1 MLINL
6 KKFYTKQKQVLI
18 VISTALLAILSL
30 ICFYFIF
37 NVTAQSNDEC
47 LWTEKIING
56 TTTIVFEQV
65 KVEGVTWKAGIR
77 DGDQLRAIDGISTYN
92 NLAATK
98 ILDKISYGDYATYNV
113 FRNGAEFE
121 AKVFIKKF
129 IDISSL
135 SVTLLGLIWLIVA
148 FVVVMSKPEGKI
160 QNLFF
165 RVAIFSVFYSTT
177 ALVYRGLQVE
187 NVIFQNPVLI
197 IFVAFSII
205 LGTVF
210 FPITL
215 VHFFSVFP
223 REFSYVTKRWF
234 KIFFYKAAI
243 GVFVIYYFI
252 LVYEYFFIKKTPI
265 SSLIGNV
272 IFFIGFGL
280 FILAF
285 LLLAINYYKLPTKK
299 ERKPILIILI
309 AFLIAVLARVY
320 FTFLAQP
327 LAGLAFN
334 NPQYFTPIL
343 LIAVVP
349 VAFGYSIFK
358 YSLMDIKDFVKDTIV
373 YGLATFTVAG
383 IYYFVIYLLGLMVS
397 HAVGT
402 EYQVMIAGAVFVVFS
417 FVFQS
422 TKDKFQNILTER
434 FYPEQFSFQKALL
447 GFSNEIASTVG
458 KENIFDS
465 IQELFVHSLRI
476 QTFGLLL
483 KNEDNSF
490 NLIRQKGINNLD
502 LNLVDNDFH
511 VANYCLECNKF
522 GKKQILERQDFKE
535 VLGNSSEKFLSENI
549 YTIIPLFIK
558 SKIIGFLLFGLK
570 QSGSQFAGKDL
581 DLLIAAATQTAI
593 SIDTARLYESEAEKQ
608 KLERDLENARRIQET
623 LLPKTFPQIERLDI
637 AGKMIPAMHV
647 GGDYFDLI
655 KISDKKLFVVIGD
668 VSGKGLSASFYMS
681 KLQTM
686 IGLYCTEGKCP
697 KEILIEVN
705 KKIYENIEKNWFIT
719 VSLALFDLENN
730 TIKFCR
736 AGHTPLIRIQ
746 NNTVE
751 EFQPSGIGVGLEKGE
766 LFESSLNEI
775 TIPIKSNDLFFFY
788 SDGVTELMNQ
798 NDEQFG
804 EEKLK
809 ELLIDNSN
817 SSCAD
822 IQSQLIKKLNEFRGK
837 TPQYDDV
844 TSIVIKVK

>member
-1 MLINL
+1 MFNRI

-18 VISTALLAILSL
+18 VISTVLLVILSF
-30 ICFYFIF
+30 INFYFIF

-47 LWTEKIING
+47 LWTEKKSDGKII
-56 TTTIVFEQV
+56 IRFEQV
-65 KVEGVTWKAGIR
+65 KVNGVTWQAGIR
-77 DGDQLRAIDGISTYN
+77 DGDLLLAIDGTAASN
-92 NLAATK
+92 NLNATK
-98 ILDKISYGDYATYNV
+98 ILDKIPYGDYATYKV
-113 FRNGAEFE
+113 VRNGNEFE
-121 AKVFIKKF
+121 TKVFVKKL
-129 IDISSL
+129 IDIGGL
-135 SVTLLGLIWLIVA
+135 SINLMSLIWLLVA
-148 FVVVMSKPEGKI
+148 FVVVMSKLEGRI
-160 QNLFF
+160 QNLFY

-177 ALVYRGLQVE
+177 ALVYRGTQVDS
-187 NVIFQNPVLI
+187 VIFNNPVL
-197 IFVAFSII
+197 VALVALSISMGVV
-205 LGTVF
+205 L
-210 FPITL
+210 FPIAL

-223 REFSYVTKRWF
+223 REYSFVSKKWF
-234 KIFFYKAAI
+234 KIIFYKVSI
-243 GVFVIYYFI
+243 GFFITYYCI
-252 LVYEYFFIKKTPI
+252 LGYEYFLIKKTPI
-265 SSLIGNV
+265 SNV
-272 IFFIGFGL
+272 LGVAIFYMGFAL

-285 LLLAINYYKLPTKK
+285 ILLAINYYKLSTKK
-299 ERKPILIILI
+299 EKKPILIILI
-309 AFLIAVLARVY
+309 AFFIAVLARIY

-327 LAGLAFN
+327 IVGLAFN

-343 LIAVVP
+343 LIALVP
-349 VAFGYSIFK
+349 IAFGYSIFK
-358 YSLMDIKDFVKDTIV
+358 YSLMDIKDFVKNAIV
-373 YGLATFTVAG
+373 YGVATFTVAG
-383 IYYFVIYLLGLMVS
+383 VYYFVIYLLGLLVS
-397 HAVGT
+397 NAVGT

-422 TKDKFQNILTER
+422 SKDKFQNILTEK
-434 FYPEQFSFQKALL
+434 FYPEQFTFQKALL
-447 GFSNEIASTVG
+447 VFSNEIASTVG

-465 IQELFVHSLRI
+465 IQELFVNSLRI

-483 KNEDNSF
+483 RNEDNSF
-490 NLIRQKGINNLD
+490 NLIRHKGINNLD
-502 LNLVDNDFH
+502 LNLVDDDFH
-511 VANYCLECNKF
+511 IANYCLDCNQF
-522 GKKQILERQDFKE
+522 GKKQVLERQDFAE
-535 VLGNSSEKFLSENI
+535 VLGESSEKYLSENI

-623 LLPKTFPQIERLDI
+623 LLPKTFPKIDRLDI

-686 IGLYCTEGKCP
+686 IGLYCTEGKSSS
-697 KEILIEVN
+697 EILVEVN
-705 KKIYENIEKNWFIT
+705 KKIYESIEKNWFIT
-719 VSLALFDLENN
+719 VSLALFDSSENSV
-730 TIKFCR
+730 KFCR
-736 AGHTPLIRIQ
+736 AGHTPLIRIRDKS
-746 NNTVE
+746 VE
-751 EFQPSGIGVGLEKGE
+751 EFQPSGLGVGLERGE
-766 LFESSLNEI
+766 LFQSSLEEI
-775 TIPIKSNDLFFFY
+775 TIPFKPNDLFFFY

-809 ELLIDNSN
+809 ELLIANSD

-822 IQSQLIKKLNEFRGK
+822 IQNLLIKKLNEFRGK

-844 TSIVIKVK
+844 TSIVIKIK

>member
-1 MLINL
+1 MLNNI
-6 KKFYTKQKQVLI
+6 KKFYTKQKQLLI
-18 VISTALLAILSL
+18 VISTALLAILSF
-30 ICFYFIF
+30 INFYFIF
-37 NVTAQSNDEC
+37 NITAQSNDEC
-47 LWTEKIING
+47 LWIEKKSNGKIII
-56 TTTIVFEQV
+56 TFEQV
-65 KVEGVTWKAGIR
+65 KVDGVTWKAGIR
-77 DGDQLRAIDGISTYN
+77 DGDHLSAIDGTKTHN
-92 NLAATK
+92 TLVATK
-98 ILDKISYGDYATYNV
+98 TLDKIPYGDYATYTV
-113 FRNGAEFE
+113 VRNGNEFE
-121 AKVFIKKF
+121 ANVFVKKL
-129 IDISSL
+129 IDINGL
-135 SVTLLGLIWLIVA
+135 GVTLLSFIWLIVA

-160 QNLFF
+160 QNLFY

-177 ALVYRGLQVE
+177 ALVYRGQQVE
-187 NVIFQNPVLI
+187 NI
-197 IFVAFSII
+197 IFSNPILVVLVAFCIV

-210 FPITL
+210 FPVSL

-223 REFSYVTKRWF
+223 REYPFVSKKWF
-234 KIFFYKAAI
+234 RLIIGKISF
-243 GVFVIYYFI
+243 GVFLLYYLLI
-252 LVYEYFFIKKTPI
+252 GYEFFIVKKSPV
-265 SSLIGNV
+265 SNFLGNV
-272 IFFIGFGL
+272 LFFIGFGL

-285 LLLAINYYKLPTKK
+285 ILLTINYFKLPTK
-299 ERKPILIILI
+299 EDRKPIVIILV
-309 AFLIAVLARVY
+309 AFLIAVLARIY
-320 FTFLAQP
+320 FTFLAQR
-327 LAGLAFN
+327 LGGVVFN
-334 NPQYFTPIL
+334 NPEYFTPIL

-358 YSLMDIKDFVKDTIV
+358 YSLMDIKDFVKNAII
-373 YGLATFTVAG
+373 YSLATFTVAG
-383 IYYFVIYLLGLMVS
+383 IYYFVIYLLGQMVS
-397 HAVGT
+397 SAVGT
-402 EYQVMIAGAVFVVFS
+402 EYQVMIAGAVFVAFS

-434 FYPEQFSFQKALL
+434 FYPEQFTFQKALL
-447 GFSNEIASTVG
+447 KFSSEIASTVG

-483 KNEDNSF
+483 KNEDYSF
-490 NLIRQKGINNLD
+490 NLIRHKGINNLD
-502 LNLVDNDFH
+502 LNIVDNDFH

-522 GKKQILERQDFKE
+522 GKKQVLERQDFKE
-535 VLGNSSEKFLSENI
+535 VLEDSSEKFLAENI

-593 SIDTARLYESEAEKQ
+593 SIDNARLYESEAEKQ

-623 LLPKTFPQIERLDI
+623 LLPKIFPKIDRLDI

-719 VSLALFDLENN
+719 VSLALFDLDSN

-736 AGHTPLIRIQ
+736 AGHTPLYRIRNKI
-746 NNTVE
+746 VE
-751 EFQPSGIGVGLEKGE
+751 EFQPAGIAVGLERGE
-766 LFESSLNEI
+766 LFQSSLEEI
-775 TIPIKSNDLFFFY
+775 IIPFKPGDLFFFY

-809 ELLIDNSN
+809 EFLLDNTESTCSDIQNLLIKS
-817 SSCAD
+817 
-822 IQSQLIKKLNEFRGK
+822 LNEFRGK

-844 TSIVIKVK
+844 TSIVIKVI